1 MGLLSCSKYQLMGS
15 KGFRV
20 GPPQIW
26 FVSSHQAINRFTQ
39 EGSGHM
45 CTAAL
50 LEGSLKATWLF
61 SYKSNTLT
69 VLSPFCESVRDSNLA
84 SPPTRPIHCFFC
96 CFFLL
101 LLSYVVQQRL
111 CCQLLGNQVG
121 LSPSVG

>member
-20 GPPQIW
+20 GPPQNW

-50 LEGSLKATWLF
+50 LESSLKATGSLAI
-61 SYKSNTLT
+61 KAIHAT
-69 VLSPFCESVRDSNLA
+69 VLSPLANLSEIA
-84 SPPTRPIHCFFC
+84 T
-96 CFFLL
+96 
-101 LLSYVVQQRL
+101 
-111 CCQLLGNQVG
+111 
-121 LSPSVG
+121 